1 MAKIVD
7 PDNLTYELAT
17 VAAGTA
23 NVVVD
28 TAAKR
33 IELNT
38 GASLSDDGVT
48 GQALYSKLKEI
59 WKAEPLAIPYDF
71 PMEAITPEQFEF
83 IKDWELAAVGSINL
97 IRDAG
102 FAYRNAAGTSVAEW
116 IGFDSVFA
124 LNNNAQ
130 SLGDQV
136 YIELDEPNGTVQDAY
151 ITGQANEPIQVYG
164 DGSHGTIEYR
174 SNNLRFFVR
183 EQGKLFGFQSVSALN
198 VPLPLT
204 YKKYAFPL
212 SNGTD
217 LKINGVT
224 GLQDTDIA
232 TGGFPNA
239 PDQAPFSSMSITSFA
254 APQSRT
260 IGASSYNF
268 DIIIDGNNATA
279 EQIYAF
285 VQYQLRRAAD
295 IDDDGTAVLNGETA
309 DSLLLFIG
317 DTLRTLQDRNNR
329 GVYIDNFNTNDTN
342 RLEFTDNTGTTR
354 TFPFVA
360 AGSLLFNTNLAGDTA
375 AKYWMFFETDDAG
388 DNLGNDFGTDNA
400 ILVHGNTKLE
410 STAGSDITFTAPST
424 MASTPLDLSV
434 FSVGDVIEVV
444 GSTSNDGYYEVA
456 TVNAA
461 TITFVETSITTEN
474 GLAGTDLFD
483 TITGDVDANSSIAWD
498 FDYDGNLQ
506 RGTGSDGVD
515 APVIVVAIGLDTG
528 QYVQTSATITR
539 AVGQNIS
546 LVAAL
551 ERNYSNP

>member
-38 GASLSDDGVT
+38 GGSLSDDGVT

-102 FAYRNAAGTSVAEW
+102 FAYRNVAGTSVAEW

-130 SLGDQV
+130 SGGDQV
-136 YIELDEPNGTVQDAY
+136 YIELDEPNGTVLDAY

-164 DGSHGTIEYR
+164 DGTHGSIEYR

-183 EQGKLFGFQSVSALN
+183 EQAKLFAFSSVSALN

-204 YKKYAFPL
+204 YKKYAFPI

-217 LKINGVT
+217 LKIDGVS

-254 APQSRT
+254 APESRT
-260 IGASSYNF
+260 IGAASYNF
-268 DIIIDGNNATA
+268 DIIIDGANATA

-285 VQYQLRRAAD
+285 VQYQLRRSVD
-295 IDDDGTAVLNGETA
+295 VDDDATGVMNGEVTDA
-309 DSLLLFIG
+309 LLEFIG
-317 DTLRTLQDRNNR
+317 DTLRTKRDRNGR

-342 RLEFTDNTGTTR
+342 RLEFTDNLGLVR

-360 AGSLLFNTNLAGDTA
+360 AGSLLFNTNLSGDTA
-375 AKYWMFFETDDAG
+375 AKYWMFFENDDAG
-388 DNLGNDFGTDNA
+388 DNAGADFGTDTA

-410 STAGSDITFTAPST
+410 STAGGDITFTAPST

-434 FSVGDVIEVV
+434 FSIGDVIEIT

-456 TVNAA
+456 TVNAS
-461 TITFVETSITTEN
+461 TITFVETSISTEA
-474 GLAGTDLFD
+474 GLAGTDLYD

>member
-130 SLGDQV
+130 SAGDQV

-164 DGSHGTIEYR
+164 DGTHGSLEYR

-183 EQGKLFGFQSVSALN
+183 EQAKLFGFQSVSALN

-232 TGGFPNA
+232 TGGFPNP

-254 APQSRT
+254 SPQSRT
-260 IGASSYNF
+260 IGAASYNF
-268 DIIIDGNNATA
+268 DIIIDGANATA

-285 VQYQLRRAAD
+285 VQYQLRRSAD
-295 IDDDGTAVLNGETA
+295 IDDDGTGVLNGETA

-317 DTLRTLQDRNNR
+317 DTLRTLRDRNNR

-388 DNLGNDFGTDNA
+388 DNLGNDFGTDSA

-434 FSVGDVIEVV
+434 FSVGDVIHVV

-461 TITFVETSITTEN
+461 TITFVETSISTEG